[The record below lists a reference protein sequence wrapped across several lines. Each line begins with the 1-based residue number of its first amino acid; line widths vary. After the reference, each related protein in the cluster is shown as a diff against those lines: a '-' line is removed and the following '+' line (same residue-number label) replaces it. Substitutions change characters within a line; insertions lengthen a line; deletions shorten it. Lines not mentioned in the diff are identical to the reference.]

1 MKLKPCSKGTSSQL
15 GVQILIV
22 RFQICN
28 FNIEGISSSSL
39 GLESQYAVKNSV
51 LTVLYP
57 LWRLSRSCRVVV
69 EGNGLNFENLCLVVC
84 DFVLSEALIF

>member
-1 MKLKPCSKGTSSQL
+1 MK
-15 GVQILIV
+15 
-22 RFQICN
+22 
-28 FNIEGISSSSL
+28 GISSSFL